1 MSEPVGNS
9 TKVADSIHAIVV
21 IDDESNPEQVDK
33 NTAAEELLLIPLN
46 QSTDSLQGKI
56 VNNEKIDIESE
67 NNSENVIGAHIGIE
81 CVGCKMMPIKGK
93 RFMCQTCGM
102 DCNYCEDCKVE
113 GKRPWPCRS
122 EHKLVCI
129 YMYTTGKNYFLR
141 V

>member
-1 MSEPVGNS
+1 MSEPAGNS

-33 NTAAEELLLIPLN
+33 NTAAMELLPLLT
-46 QSTDSLQGKI
+46 STVSLQEKI
-56 VNNEKIDIESE
+56 VNKEKIDIESE
-67 NNSENVIGAHIGIE
+67 NNSENMIGAHIEIE

-93 RFMCQTCGM
+93 RFMCQTCGIE
-102 DCNYCEDCKVE
+102 CNYCEDCKVE